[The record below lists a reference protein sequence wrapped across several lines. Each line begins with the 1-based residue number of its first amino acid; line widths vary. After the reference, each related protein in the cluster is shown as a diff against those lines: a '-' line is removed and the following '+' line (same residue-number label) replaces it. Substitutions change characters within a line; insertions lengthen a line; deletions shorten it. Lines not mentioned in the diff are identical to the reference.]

1 MEFSATWSSGSVP
14 SDFDFLMSFVAHVTD
29 TYPTSVFDVAYRPVM
44 LTGVMLTGGSKALQ
58 NRSAALARDAPMGF
72 QLALGLPE
80 DAKGWWYTPESITAE
95 LAIRWGASSTIGLV
109 FDAHPDV
116 IGSLFKPEA
125 YGLRGDNNMTLR
137 HAGDSTYLWVPK
149 ASGSAYSQLSV
160 QTASD
165 HARPASY
172 QGNGVAPSLVARN
185 LQSKFDKHIH
195 SRVAAS
201 SSSPSPSASSSSNNK
216 RGAPTGDVEVPSGR
230 AWASVSG
237 PAGSLFCSYA
247 NVSTGETRT
256 FTFTPVDTGTF
267 STTCT
272 TNDRPSSL
280 PFRVMGAA
288 EAGNLLT
295 SAESWNLCTGFDIGS
310 TPRSADE
317 AGKEEYKRGFRGLAA
332 RSRVAAGWAAKWAI
346 SLPPRVLGVLWRD
359 RASSAAAAPG
369 DSSDRESSDIEAEE
383 TTKEPLFY
391 LFDPPTKPFSSAPVG
406 ASFFSASCEGF
417 VLTGQA
423 ATAFTVGAAPARATE
438 QQAKRQSLGAAQ
450 CSKCALG
457 RHTLLKRGR
466 RAAQRDDV
474 TATHPQTT
482 SASLADEPWNAM
494 LRQESLSKKVCT
506 LRGKLNNNVE
516 ALTKSEGL
524 LVMSVEE
531 NKRLPLY
538 ASRLLVHGAH
548 Y

>member
-1 MEFSATWSSGSVP
+1 
-14 SDFDFLMSFVAHVTD
+14 
-29 TYPTSVFDVAYRPVM
+29 
-44 LTGVMLTGGSKALQ
+44 
-58 NRSAALARDAPMGF
+58 
-72 QLALGLPE
+72 
-80 DAKGWWYTPESITAE
+80 
-95 LAIRWGASSTIGLV
+95 
-109 FDAHPDV
+109 
-116 IGSLFKPEA
+116 
-125 YGLRGDNNMTLR
+125 
-137 HAGDSTYLWVPK
+137 
-149 ASGSAYSQLSV
+149 
-160 QTASD
+160 
-165 HARPASY
+165 
-172 QGNGVAPSLVARN
+172 
-185 LQSKFDKHIH
+185 
-195 SRVAAS
+195 
-201 SSSPSPSASSSSNNK
+201 
-216 RGAPTGDVEVPSGR
+216 
-230 AWASVSG
+230 
-237 PAGSLFCSYA
+237 
-247 NVSTGETRT
+247 VSTGETRT